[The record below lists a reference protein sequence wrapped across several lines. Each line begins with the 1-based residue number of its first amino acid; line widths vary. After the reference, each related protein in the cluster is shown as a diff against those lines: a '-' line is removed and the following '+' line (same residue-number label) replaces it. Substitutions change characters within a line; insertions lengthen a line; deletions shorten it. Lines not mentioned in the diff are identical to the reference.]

1 MIQLFP
7 FSEYWWFYLAFIG
20 LVLLLLAL
28 DLGVFHRKAHTVKFR
43 EAATWSVVWITLAL
57 LFSFLLY
64 QYALWKF
71 PQDPRLMAVPGFD
84 PKTAA
89 WLVSLE
95 FLTGYVVEKSLSVDN
110 IFIFVMV
117 FSYFA
122 IPAKYQHRVLF
133 YGILGA
139 LVFRAIFV
147 ALGSALM
154 QYHWI
159 VLVFGVF
166 LIFTGIKI
174 FFAKEKEVEPEKNL
188 LIRLLRRLVPVTHEL
203 QGPQFFARRGE
214 RLYATPLLVALVFL
228 EGTDI
233 VFAVDSVPAIFA
245 LTNEPLVVF
254 TSNIFAILGLRALY
268 FMLAGAVDKFHLIKY
283 GLGIVLIFVGL
294 KMVWL
299 NELFGGKFPIGVS
312 LGIIAVVILASVVLS
327 LAFPKAVPEVA
338 AESSPES
345 GRTSEISHPNLIDEK
360 LKPLVETRKTQSPSF
375 VAKKNGRHSGSSP
388 TRVRRKSSDRKP
400 LAASNPPKYNS
411 SARASTS
418 HSTVRLLWKTL
429 GFYLAL
435 LGLGL
440 IVAALAG

>member
-28 DLGVFHRKAHTVKFR
+28 DLGVFHRKAHTVRFR
-43 EAATWSVVWITLAL
+43 EAATWSVVWISLAL
-57 LFSFLLY
+57 LFCFLLY

-84 PKTAA
+84 PEAVA

-139 LVFRAIFV
+139 LVLRAIFV

-154 QYHWI
+154 QYHWV
-159 VLVFGVF
+159 VLFFGVF

-174 FFAKEKEVEPEKNL
+174 FFSKEKEVEPEKNL
-188 LIRLLRRLVPVTHEL
+188 LIRLLRRVVPVTHEL
-203 QGPQFFARRGE
+203 QGPQFVARRDG

-228 EGTDI
+228 EATDI

-299 NELFGGKFPIGVS
+299 NEVFGGKFPIGVS
-312 LGIIAVVILASVVLS
+312 LGIIAVVIGASVVLS
-327 LAFPKAVPEVA
+327 LAFPKALPEDA
-338 AESSPES
+338 PESSPDS
-345 GRTSEISHPNLIDEK
+345 GATSEISQHNLTNEDLKPIKATETPEPRSPNLVRMK
-360 LKPLVETRKTQSPSF
+360 
-375 VAKKNGRHSGSSP
+375 SGSQSGRS
-388 TRVRRKSSDRKP
+388 TAMVRQSILSD
-400 LAASNPPKYNS
+400 
-411 SARASTS
+411 
-418 HSTVRLLWKTL
+418 STVRLLWKTL
-429 GFYLAL
+429 SFYVAL
-435 LGLGL
+435 VGLGL
-440 IVAALAG
+440 IVAAALGG